1 MWYIALRNSIQPSDQ
16 WTATLDEHLTWMK
29 RQHEAGKILLSGPGK
44 TDAGQV
50 GIYLIR
56 ADSRDEAERIAG
68 SDPFTAAG
76 SCNFEL
82 IEWNVHQIMGV
93 GPFSQAELGAPASN
107 RH

>member
-1 MWYIALRNSIQPSDQ
+1 
-16 WTATLDEHLTWMK
+16 MK

-44 TDAGQV
+44 TEAGQV

-93 GPFSQAELGAPASN
+93 GPFSQAELEAPHQTDISAEVSWQAPLGVKD
-107 RH
+107 REWLRVT